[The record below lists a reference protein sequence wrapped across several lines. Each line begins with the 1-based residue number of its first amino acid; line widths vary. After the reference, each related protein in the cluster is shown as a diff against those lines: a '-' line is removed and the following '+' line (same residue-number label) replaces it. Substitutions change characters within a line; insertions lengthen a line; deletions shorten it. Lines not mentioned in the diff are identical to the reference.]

1 MSATTFEMTGTLHAD
16 GRLVLDECPALR
28 PGRVRVALQ
37 SLAATPA
44 RVERLPDPPMLD
56 DCIPAPFDLPYEG
69 PVTKVAVRF
78 GRERLPEVPF
88 ETEGAVP

>member
-1 MSATTFEMTGTLHAD
+1 MMATIFEVTGTLHAD

-37 SLAATPA
+37 SLGATPPP
-44 RVERLPDPPMLD
+44 VERLPDPPILD

-69 PVTKVAVRF
+69 PITKVAVRF
-78 GRERLPEVPF
+78 GHERLPEARL
-88 ETEGAVP
+88 ESDLL